1 MVRNPVNVVGGSGV
15 WNNMDQ
21 HVDPSINPNI
31 FVSGM
36 RTWIYTCAIQFSESG
51 EITHTRFV
59 PVGVMQGYSWGE
71 QKQIELVFEL
81 GSELP
86 YLIPG
91 RTTGSIQLSR
101 ILVGGADLTNCL
113 QQAKSAGEISGL
125 SQNELIRSLRDIATP
140 INIAFVS
147 YAVNGD
153 PKVSRMFRN
162 CWITGRS
169 ENLSAGAT
177 IVSEGVSII
186 YSDIPNVEFKF

>member
-1 MVRNPVNVVGGSGV
+1 MVRNPINVVNNEGA

-21 HVDPSINPNI
+21 HVDPSINPNA

-36 RTWIYTCAIQFSESG
+36 RTWIYASAIEFVDGREVRYS
-51 EITHTRFV
+51 RFN

-91 RTTGSIQLSR
+91 RTSGSIQLSR

-113 QQAKSAGEISGL
+113 QHAKSSGEISTKGP
-125 SQNELIRSLRDIATP
+125 NAIIRTLRDVVVP
-140 INIAFVS
+140 INLAFVS
-147 YAVNGD
+147 YAVNGE
-153 PKVSRMFRN
+153 PKISRMFRN
-162 CWITGRS
+162 CWINGRN
-169 ENLSAGAT
+169 EGLSAGAT

-186 YSDIPNVEFKF
+186 YTDIPNVEFKF